1 MIRKANVSD
10 TESILKTINRFAEK
24 DLMLPRSLQEIYENI
39 RDYTVYLEGERLVGC
54 AALHV
59 FWKDLAEIKSLA
71 VDESCQGK
79 GIAKELVRECVKE
92 AATLRASKAFVLTYL
107 PDFFLPLGFRIV
119 EKESLPQKIWT
130 ECIKCHKFPEC
141 TEIAMILDLPASL

>member
-10 TESILKTINRFAEK
+10 TESILRTINRFAEK

-59 FWKDLAEIKSLA
+59 FWKARYCSSTPSESLA
-71 VDESCQGK
+71 VVLA
-79 GIAKELVRECVKE
+79 ITAK
-92 AATLRASKAFVLTYL
+92 S
-107 PDFFLPLGFRIV
+107 
-119 EKESLPQKIWT
+119 SS
-130 ECIKCHKFPEC
+130 
-141 TEIAMILDLPASL
+141 IL